1 MHMLPPLVL
10 AQNNDVATPIAPDQ
24 RPGQVETTEAQS
36 GTFREGASGQSDQTS
51 TPPFF
56 LLMMLFLL
64 VMIVV
69 MFGGQ
74 RKEKKK
80 RAAMLDALAKGDKIQ
95 TVGGILGTIVEV
107 RDQEIVVKVDENT
120 NSRLRF
126 ARSSVQSIVEEK
138 GE

>member
-1 MHMLPPLVL
+1 MPPLVL
-10 AQNNDVATPIAPDQ
+10 AQDNDVAMPVAPDQ
-24 RPGQVETTEAQS
+24 PPAQVESTGSQAGTLQENAAGGPEQTT
-36 GTFREGASGQSDQTS
+36 

-64 VMIVV
+64 VMIIV

-80 RAAMLDALAKGDKIQ
+80 RAAMLESLTKGDKIQ

-107 RDQEIVVKVDENT
+107 REQEIVVKVDENT

-126 ARSSVQSIVEEK
+126 ARSAVQSILEEK
-138 GE
+138 GD